1 MMNEKINK
9 HKEINKMN
17 KLTNTLNIIG
27 IVLIAIS
34 YSFHSPLMI
43 TIGSFLVILPM
54 IFITN
59 KGR

>member
-1 MMNEKINK
+1 
-9 HKEINKMN
+9 MN